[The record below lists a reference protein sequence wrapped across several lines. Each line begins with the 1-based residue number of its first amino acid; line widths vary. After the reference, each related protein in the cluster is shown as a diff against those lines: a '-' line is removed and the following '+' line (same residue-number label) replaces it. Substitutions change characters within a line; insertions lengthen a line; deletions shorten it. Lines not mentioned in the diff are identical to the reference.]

1 MCLRMPARVIAVDG
15 AWAEIE
21 VDGIRRRASTLA
33 VADVRPG
40 DWALVAAGTLVRLL
54 DPELAREIAD
64 AARAAR
70 HESKPS
76 PLPEAP

>member
-1 MCLRMPARVIAVDG
+1 MCLTMPARVITVDG

-33 VADVRPG
+33 VPDVRPG

-54 DPELAREIAD
+54 DPELAQEIAD
-64 AARAAR
+64 ARACRAPR
-70 HESKPS
+70 IRTIVTA
-76 PLPEAP
+76 EAP